1 MSFFEELSRRN
12 VVKVA
17 VLYVVASWLI
27 LQVADVLSSL
37 LPVPEWTGSL
47 VFIFLAL
54 GFPLVMIFSWV
65 YELTPEGLK
74 REREVE
80 RSQSVTHETGRKI
93 NILIIV
99 MLVLAIGAVVA
110 DRLIPR
116 PAPEAG
122 IAVVEETAKEA
133 PGDPGEF
140 AAETSVPAPERS
152 IAVLPFVNMSSDAE
166 QEYFSDGLS
175 EELLNLL
182 AKVPELRVAA
192 RTSSFSL
199 KGQNLQISQ
208 VGDILNVAH
217 VLEGSVR
224 KSGDRVRITVQLIH
238 SEDGYHMW
246 SEAYDRTLEDIF
258 AIQDEIA
265 NEVVAQLKIALLGGV
280 PKVEKTDP
288 EAYTLVLRARHADY
302 LGTVE
307 GRQQAVAL
315 YRQALSIDPD
325 YAAALTGLAAGY
337 ISQSGRADRPVDEG
351 YSLAREAATQALEI
365 DPNYATAH
373 AILGRIADYYDGD
386 LAAAARHI
394 ERALA
399 LDPGD
404 PEIRRHAA
412 TLAMS
417 LGRLNEAI
425 ELLTYAIARDPV
437 NSRAHSNLALAYM
450 HTGQMDSAIASF
462 RTALALNPGT
472 EALHGMMGRALL
484 LKGEPEAALAAIQQ
498 EPSDWKLLELPLVY
512 YALGQV
518 DESDAVLAELIEK
531 YAKEAAVNIAAIYA
545 YRSQRDEAFSWL
557 NRAVAEKDPGL
568 SEIVYDPV
576 FSSLHDD
583 SRWQSFLESIGRSPE
598 QLAAIGF
605 DVTLP
610 GSRNP

>member
-1 MSFFEELSRRN
+1 MSFLEELNRRN

-74 REREVE
+74 REREVD

-93 NILIIV
+93 NFLIV
-99 MLVLAIGAVVA
+99 MLLVLAIGAVVA

-182 AKVPELRVAA
+182 AKVSELRVAA

-208 VGDILNVAH
+208 VGDILKVAH

-238 SEDGYHMW
+238 AEDGYHMW
-246 SEAYDRTLEDIF
+246 SETYDRTLEDIF

-265 NEVVAQLKIALLGGV
+265 NEVVAQLKIELLSGV
-280 PKVEKTDP
+280 PKVEETDP
-288 EAYTLVLRARHADY
+288 EAYTLLLQARHADY
-302 LGTVE
+302 LSTVE
-307 GRQQAVAL
+307 GRQRAVAL
-315 YRQALSIDPD
+315 YQQALSIDPD
-325 YAAALTGLAAGY
+325 YAAALTGMAAAY
-337 ISQSGRADRPVDEG
+337 ISQSNRADRPVDEG
-351 YSLAREAATQALEI
+351 YSLAREAATKALVV
-365 DPNYATAH
+365 DPDYAAAH
-373 AILGRIADYYDGD
+373 ALLGWIANNYDGD
-386 LAAAARHI
+386 LAAAADHI

-404 PEIRRHAA
+404 PEIRRSAA
-412 TLAMS
+412 LFAMS

-425 ELLTYAIARDPV
+425 ELLNYAIARDPV
-437 NSRAHSNLALAYM
+437 NFRAYSNLALLYIDA
-450 HTGQMDSAIASF
+450 GQMDSAIESF
-462 RTALALNPGT
+462 RTALTLNPSA
-472 EALHGMMGRALL
+472 EALHGQMGRAIL
-484 LKGEPEAALAAIQQ
+484 LKGEPEAALASIQQ
-498 EPSDWKLLELPLVY
+498 EPSDWALIELPLVY
-512 YALGQV
+512 YALGRV

-531 YAKEAAVNIAAIYA
+531 YEKEAAVNIAAIYA
-545 YRSQRDEAFSWL
+545 YRSQRDQAFNWL
-557 NRAVAEKDPGL
+557 NRAVAENDPGL
-568 SEIVYDPV
+568 SEVLNDPL
-576 FSSLHDD
+576 FSSLYDD
-583 SRWQSFLESIGRSPE
+583 PRWQSFLERIGRSPS
-598 QLAAIGF
+598 QLEAIEF